1 MTSQTTTSIAPR
13 STLRRFAYATLAA
26 LLFTT
31 IVFEASRTAPVTGRS
46 RAFHVALDRAIG
58 YGLRARDGFQR
69 P

>member
-31 IVFEASRTAPVTGRS
+31 IVFEAFTHGTGYWQIAGIPR
-46 RAFHVALDRAIG
+46 RPRPRDR
-58 YGLRARDGFQR
+58 LRIEG